1 MIHSFVDKDKFELES
16 IDVDRTISRDVKWHM
31 HISREIY
38 QKSNGLHQLPT
49 KPSKLPTLYPPPP
62 PLSHPHR
69 SSSSYLA
76 NFSTQI
82 SEISRP
88 ISSYERPA
96 WFSST
101 LWLST
106 IHFRPRLSTFNTAL
120 SDVEKTDLQR
130 LATNEIRPP
139 AHLSWDALL
148 ARKLLAHAA
157 GEELSSLYHV
167 SCELK

>member
-1 MIHSFVDKDKFELES
+1 MIHSFVNKDKFELEGIE
-16 IDVDRTISRDVKWHM
+16 IDRIMSRDVKWHM

-38 QKSNGLHQLPT
+38 RKSNGMHQLPT
-49 KPSKLPTLYPPPP
+49 KPSKLPTLYPPPL
-62 PLSHPHR
+62 PLSHPR
-69 SSSSYLA
+69 R
-76 NFSTQI
+76 FCI
-82 SEISRP
+82 FISRQLFNP
-88 ISSYERPA
+88 NIRDKSPHLVIQKARVV
-96 WFSST
+96 SST

-120 SDVEKTDLQR
+120 SDVETTDLQR

-157 GEELSSLYHV
+157 GEELSSL
-167 SCELK
+167 LTR